1 VTLPARPRITY
12 ISWAQHCS
20 RSDHTA
26 RELGGTSHMVYW
38 TALGSHPATIA
49 LKYLGQ
55 TLRTWRILAR
65 EWPDAVFVMSPS
77 PIAVLAVYA
86 FCAVTGKRFVI
97 DAHSGAFRN
106 PLWKRLQGMQ
116 FWLCRRASAT
126 IVTNDHLAELVRSHG
141 GHTVV
146 VPDVPVK
153 FPTISTTPSRSGFVV
168 ACVTSFGFDEPI
180 EAILEAARRLPDVTF
195 YMTGDPADGRRRL
208 VGKPDNLVLTGFLS
222 VSDYGAL
229 LKTADV
235 VLALTTLDH
244 TMLRGAYEAIY
255 QGTPVI
261 VSNSPILRA
270 SFDDGSVHVDNTP
283 DAITRAIVDV
293 RQHRV
298 EFRQG
303 AVRLRERKQRRWQE
317 SMTALRKAVE
327 AGPNVRRRRADAE
340 SG

>member
-1 VTLPARPRITY
+1 
-12 ISWAQHCS
+12 
-20 RSDHTA
+20 
-26 RELGGTSHMVYW
+26 VYW
-38 TALGSHPATIA
+38 TALGSHPVTIA

-86 FCAVTGKRFVI
+86 FCAVTRKRFVI

-195 YMTGDPADGRRRL
+195 YMTGNPADGGRRL

-261 VSNSPILRA
+261 ISNWPLLRSA
-270 SFDDGSVHVDNTP
+270 FDAGAVHVDNT
-283 DAITRAIVDV
+283 AAGIMEGIRTMQQEHAAARAGAAQL
-293 RQHRV
+293 RQRKFDRWAATLA
-298 EFRQG
+298 ELKAMAG
-303 AVRLRERKQRRWQE
+303 AQ
-317 SMTALRKAVE
+317 A
-327 AGPNVRRRRADAE
+327 
-340 SG
+340 